1 MGKNKQK
8 KHKVSEKKPYEQI
21 DKLKAEEVQGFDSK
35 SFLLLLLF
43 LSACTFMFL
52 VLYNFP

>member
-8 KHKVSEKKPYEQI
+8 KHKVSEKKPSEQI
-21 DKLKAEEVQGFDSK
+21 DKLKAEDVQGFDSK